1 MTLHVNEMG
10 NVDFCL
16 NRDDQTDSAKN
27 AIIRMAAR
35 QAVALL
41 ISSVQCRADAAS
53 GSVAR

>member
-1 MTLHVNEMG
+1 MKWETLIFVSIEMIR
-10 NVDFCL
+10 L
-16 NRDDQTDSAKN
+16 TDSAKN